1 MLKQGNHSHK
11 THLLELSPVFVL
23 VFECETQNHNVCVFC
38 LCGHACSCLVDLF
51 LCADCL
57 TRCGMDGPFFP
68 LSSTQ
73 DSLKGRHS
81 HLSPQTGS
89 GNHVSEEGADAVTP
103 DPEHS
108 AEHSEEEVAEELNEA
123 EEEEQQ
129 GSTLD
134 KDEKGAKETKGDVEG
149 RQEDGK
155 SQEEGKEIED
165 AQRKAAGENKKGED
179 ENNELE
185 EECCEDKDENKD
197 EDIERKEE
205 QQKIEEEECE
215 DSSSEVVK
223 KSSKS
228 DQGGESWEEDRTDKE
243 RDELERTLS
252 DGGHS
257 ERKEE
262 EVETSSKG
270 GQEEESDKVLERCSL
285 SRRKLT
291 ESNEVLERC
300 VQSEGEDTE
309 RGGVELED
317 DSVGQRALDSK
328 EEEEEEVIERFK
340 EEGAYDQPASND
352 RKMKNVTKNSSLP
365 AEVGSNVVPL
375 CCLSVL
381 VLLDFCKQVHVVA
394 LRLQLHCLRGCYLPC
409 DFLPGSLHSHTE

>member
-11 THLLELSPVFVL
+11 THLLELSPMFVL
-23 VFECETQNHNVCVFC
+23 VFECESQNHNVCVFC
-38 LCGHACSCLVDLF
+38 LCRHACSCLVDLF

-57 TRCGMDGPFFP
+57 TMYGMDGPFFP

-215 DSSSEVVK
+215 DGSSEVVK

-228 DQGGESWEEDRTDKE
+228 DQGGESREEDRTDKE
-243 RDELERTLS
+243 RDELERTVS

-270 GQEEESDKVLERCSL
+270 GLEEESDKVLERCSL

-291 ESNEVLERC
+291 ESDEVLERC

-328 EEEEEEVIERFK
+328 EEEEEVIERFK

-375 CCLSVL
+375 CCAS
-381 VLLDFCKQVHVVA
+381 Q
-394 LRLQLHCLRGCYLPC
+394 
-409 DFLPGSLHSHTE
+409 S

>member
-1 MLKQGNHSHK
+1 M
-11 THLLELSPVFVL
+11 
-23 VFECETQNHNVCVFC
+23 
-38 LCGHACSCLVDLF
+38 
-51 LCADCL
+51 
-57 TRCGMDGPFFP
+57 CGMDGPFFP

-149 RQEDGK
+149 RQED
-155 SQEEGKEIED
+155 
-165 AQRKAAGENKKGED
+165 

-215 DSSSEVVK
+215 DGSSEVVK

-228 DQGGESWEEDRTDKE
+228 DQGGESREEDRTDKE
-243 RDELERTLS
+243 RDELERTVS

-291 ESNEVLERC
+291 ESDEVLERC

>member
-1 MLKQGNHSHK
+1 MPGFL
-11 THLLELSPVFVL
+11 P
-23 VFECETQNHNVCVFC
+23 
-38 LCGHACSCLVDLF
+38 LF
-51 LCADCL
+51 G
-57 TRCGMDGPFFP
+57 TDGPFFP

-73 DSLKGRHS
+73 DSLKGRHI
-81 HLSPQTGS
+81 HLSPQIGS

-103 DPEHS
+103 HPENS
-108 AEHSEEEVAEELNEA
+108 SEHSEEEVAEELNEA

-134 KDEKGAKETKGDVEG
+134 KDEKGAKETNGDVEGGLEG

-165 AQRKAAGENKKGED
+165 AQSKAAGENEKGED
-179 ENNELE
+179 ENNEIE
-185 EECCEDKDENKD
+185 EECCEDEDEDKD
-197 EDIERKEE
+197 EDRERKEE
-205 QQKIEEEECE
+205 EQKIEEEECE
-215 DSSSEVVK
+215 DGSSQIVK

-228 DQGGESWEEDRTDKE
+228 DQGGVSREEDRTDKE
-243 RDELERTLS
+243 RDELERTVS

-291 ESNEVLERC
+291 ESDEVLERC

-317 DSVGQRALDSK
+317 DSVGQRASDSK
-328 EEEEEEVIERFK
+328 EEEEVVIERFK
-340 EEGAYDQPASND
+340 EEGAHDQPASND

-365 AEVGSNVVPL
+365 AEVGSDVVPL

-381 VLLDFCKQVHVVA
+381 VLLDFCKLVHVA

-409 DFLPGSLHSHTE
+409 DFLPGSLHSHTA